1 MAARLGPFGYDI
13 MTALAPCGAV
23 VEGAKY
29 RSEIAAGAHRQHDA
43 ARAPTVRR
51 EKMFELLVIVLF
63 IWLAVK
69 AVGLALRLTWGVAK
83 LLASILFVVAVP
95 LLIGC
100 VLFAGGLLLLVPLLL
115 VAAAVAI
122 LKVCV

>member
-1 MAARLGPFGYDI
+1 
-13 MTALAPCGAV
+13 
-23 VEGAKY
+23 
-29 RSEIAAGAHRQHDA
+29 
-43 ARAPTVRR
+43 
-51 EKMFELLVIVLF
+51 MFELLVIVLF

-69 AVGLALRLTWGVAK
+69 AIGLALRLTWGAAK

-95 LLIGC
+95 LLFGC

-122 LKVCV
+122 LKACV